1 MYTRFMKKNGEPPAI
16 VTPVRAVGVLALCL
30 FFNFVSRGVA
40 DTYLVFLLP
49 LQQEFGWQRAEM
61 TAIYS
66 MLMLVA
72 GMASPVTGWVFERWG
87 PRTLYGGGIGLLA
100 AGYLI
105 AGHATQLWHFYF
117 GVGLLGGL
125 GCGAIG
131 MVPAAAI
138 LSWWYSGRL
147 GAAIGIAY
155 SGFGAGSLAMVPT
168 AQWLI
173 GHGGWRATYLS
184 LAIALVAIGVL
195 ALLLPWRTIMAP
207 RGEPLA
213 PKHGEKAAHPLRAAF
228 AQRRFW
234 LLVQVMFFTA
244 LGMYLVLPQSVAYLI
259 DVGFTP
265 LQSATAVGAASMLSV
280 AGVSTSGFLSDRFSH
295 KHAATVSFIGT
306 GLGIGALYALTYR
319 KSDALL
325 AAYVLLFG
333 ICQGARGPL
342 VASLSAKLFSG
353 RGQATVYG
361 AIYAM
366 MSVGTG
372 LGSLL
377 SGALYDWTGGYR
389 AAFLLAL
396 VCVAVAAAPF
406 WFSQDQL
413 LLKPS
418 PQLPQAARPS
428 S

>member
-1 MYTRFMKKNGEPPAI
+1 MQKNGASAAI
-16 VTPVRAVGVLALCL
+16 VTPVRALAVLALCFL
-30 FFNFVSRGVA
+30 FNFVSRGVA

-49 LQQEFGWQRAEM
+49 LQQEFGWQRAGM
-61 TAIYS
+61 TGIYS

-72 GMASPVTGWVFERWG
+72 GLASPVAGWVFERWG
-87 PRTLYGGGIGLLA
+87 PRALYGGGIGLLA

-105 AGHATQLWHFYF
+105 ASQATQLWHFHL

-147 GAAIGIAY
+147 GTVIGIAY
-155 SGFGAGSLAMVPT
+155 SGFGAGSLVMVPT
-168 AQWLI
+168 AQWFI
-173 GHGGWRATYLS
+173 DGWGWRATYLS
-184 LAIALVAIGVL
+184 LALALVAIGVL
-195 ALLLPWRTIMAP
+195 GLLLPWRAIMAP
-207 RGEPLA
+207 RGERPA
-213 PKHGEKAAHPLRAAF
+213 PKHGEKAVRPLRAAF

-234 LLVQVMFFTA
+234 LLAQVMFFTG
-244 LGMYLVLPQSVAYLI
+244 LGMYLVLPQSVTYLI

-280 AGVSTSGFLSDRFSH
+280 AGVSTSGFLSDRFNH

-306 GLGIGALYALTYR
+306 ALGIGALYALTYR
-319 KSDALL
+319 KSGALL

-361 AIYAM
+361 AIYAL
-366 MSVGTG
+366 MSVGIG
-372 LGSLL
+372 LGALL

-396 VCVAVAAAPF
+396 VCVALAAAPF
-406 WFSQDQL
+406 WLSQDQL
-413 LLKPS
+413 VPKPP
-418 PQLPQAARPS
+418 PQLPEPARPS
-428 S
+428 P